1 MKTIDNVR
9 QKKLQVA
16 NDKLRSLEDTL
27 KTIDNL
33 NRQLSISKQ
42 QIKFLNQLLE
52 NKYEDIKHLQT
63 TLRSAQ
69 NALIQKDAHIQKL
82 QKHIRQ
88 QFDPTKGLYSLS
100 GVPID
105 PKKRF
110 PDLND
115 KVSLDDYLQQQII
128 DVQNELQMSPNVQD
142 WSQKQI
148 LLYVLDKLEDLHEL
162 IFNDSEQNTVKIN
175 WVVQKN

>member
-1 MKTIDNVR
+1 MKDVTQ
-9 QKKLQVA
+9 QKLIAA
-16 NDKLRSLEDTL
+16 NAR
-27 KTIDNL
+27 I
-33 NRQLSISKQ
+33 RQLENNLPQKDRLTTQLSLARQ

-52 NKYEDIKHLQT
+52 NRYEDIKHLQT

-110 PDLND
+110 PALND
-115 KVSLDDYLQQQII
+115 KASLDDYLQQQII

-175 WVVQKN
+175 WVVQKKS

>member
-1 MKTIDNVR
+1 MNNNVTVTKLKNANQIIR
-9 QKKLQVA
+9 Q
-16 NDKLRSLEDTL
+16 LRQNI
-27 KTIDNL
+27 KIIDNL
-33 NRQLSISKQ
+33 EMQLHTSK
-42 QIKFLNQLLE
+42 IETKFVNQLLQ
-52 NKYEDIKHLQT
+52 NRYNDIKRLE
-63 TLRSAQ
+63 TLLHSAQ
-69 NALIQKDAHIQKL
+69 AALIQKDAHIQKL

-105 PKKRF
+105 GKKRF

-115 KVSLDDYLQQQII
+115 KASLDDCLQQQII

>member
-1 MKTIDNVR
+1 MKDVTQ
-9 QKKLQVA
+9 QKLIAA
-16 NDKLRSLEDTL
+16 NAR
-27 KTIDNL
+27 I
-33 NRQLSISKQ
+33 RQLENNLPQKDRLTTQLSLARRQ
-42 QIKFLNQLLE
+42 VKFINQLLI
-52 NKYEDIKHLQT
+52 NRYNDIKRLQT
-63 TLRSAQ
+63 NLRSAQ

-100 GVPID
+100 GEPID
-105 PKKRF
+105 GKKRF

-128 DVQNELQMSPNVQD
+128 DGQNELQMSPNVQD

-175 WVVQKN
+175 WVVQKKS